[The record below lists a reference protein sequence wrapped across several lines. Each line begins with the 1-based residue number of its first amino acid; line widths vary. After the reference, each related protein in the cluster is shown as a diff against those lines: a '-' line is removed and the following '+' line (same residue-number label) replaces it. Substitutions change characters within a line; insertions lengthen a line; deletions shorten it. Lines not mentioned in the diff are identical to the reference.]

1 MRSDGDDVRG
11 RGVLAMLQISA
22 LSKLL
27 LEGLKRL
34 SNKGVGIDN
43 MGVGKDHWGRGREGG
58 LGRNRGVGEW
68 TVLGGAELVRLIV
81 SGDERP
87 ERFSRRSTS
96 MEGLITP
103 LDGYELLGHGET
115 APEDRQAVV

>member
-1 MRSDGDDVRG
+1 
-11 RGVLAMLQISA
+11 MLLISA

-34 SNKGVGIDN
+34 SNEGVGIDD
-43 MGVGKDHWGRGREGG
+43 MGIGKDHGGWGREGG

-68 TVLGGAELVRLIV
+68 TVLGGAELVGLV
-81 SGDERP
+81 GGGDERP

-115 APEDRQAVV
+115 APEDRRAIV

>member
-1 MRSDGDDVRG
+1 
-11 RGVLAMLQISA
+11 MLRISS
-22 LSKLL
+22 LSKFL

-34 SNKGVGIDN
+34 SNVGVGVDD
-43 MGVGKDHWGRGREGG
+43 MGVGNDHGGRGRERG

-68 TVLGGAELVRLIV
+68 TVLGGTELVGLV
-81 SGDERP
+81 VGGDERP
-87 ERFSRRSTS
+87 ERLSRRSTS

-115 APEDRQAVV
+115 APEDRRAIV